1 MPTAR
6 WRRGAEFAR
15 AVLFPFRSPQ
25 DPLGQSAAVR
35 AAGEAALATARRVL
49 LAATSA
55 GALLLP
61 STAHAMHLAEGI
73 LPLPWAALWTAVTVP
88 FVIVALRIYRKRAND
103 DAFYRPLVAMVAAAV
118 FLISCMP
125 IPVPT
130 AGTCSHPCGT
140 GLGAILI
147 GPWMTVLVTLVAL
160 LLQALFLAHGGLTTL
175 GADVLS
181 MGVAGAFVGY
191 GVFRGLRRCG
201 VPVWAA
207 AFAGGLL
214 SDWATYAVT
223 ALELASALH
232 GARPFSQL
240 WLTVVLAF
248 VPTQLPLGILEGV
261 LTAGAVSFLYRRRR
275 DILERLNIIPPRQA
289 EAA

>member
-6 WRRGAEFAR
+6 WHRGADFAPAKSLT
-15 AVLFPFRSPQ
+15 AVVSRV
-25 DPLGQSAAVR
+25 AVTF
-35 AAGEAALATARRVL
+35 AVTL
-49 LAATSA
+49 LAPAH
-55 GALLLP
+55 
-61 STAHAMHLAEGI
+61 AHAMHLAEGI
-73 LPLPWAALWTAVTVP
+73 LPLGWAALWSAVTLP
-88 FVIVALRIYRKRAND
+88 FVAVALALYRRRAQSD
-103 DAFYRPLVAMVAAAV
+103 PFYRPFVAMVAAAV

-147 GPWMTVLVTLVAL
+147 GPWMTVLVTVVAL
-160 LLQALFLAHGGLTTL
+160 LLQAVFLAHGGLTTL

-191 GVFRGLRRCG
+191 GVFHALRRCG
-201 VPVWAA
+201 APLWLA
-207 AFAGGLL
+207 AFAAGLL

-232 GARPFSQL
+232 GARPFSEL
-240 WLTVVLAF
+240 FGAVVLAF
-248 VPTQLPLGILEGV
+248 VPTQLPLGVLEGL
-261 LTAGAVSFLYRRRR
+261 LTAGAISFLYRRRR
-275 DILERLNIIPPRQA
+275 DILERLEVLPGKLSARA
-289 EAA
+289 S